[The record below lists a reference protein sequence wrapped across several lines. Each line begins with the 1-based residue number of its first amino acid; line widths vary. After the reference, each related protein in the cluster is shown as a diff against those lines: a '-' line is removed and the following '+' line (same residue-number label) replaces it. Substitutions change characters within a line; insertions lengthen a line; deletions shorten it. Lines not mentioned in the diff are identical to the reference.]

1 MLAAFDRHAEDAMRK
16 FSVAT
21 LEHRPITM
29 NEAASVT
36 EACDRMR
43 DCRAGSVLV
52 TGKADRLVGIFTG
65 RDAVCRVLA
74 QRRDPSTTRLAEVMT
89 RNPATMSP
97 DGTAF
102 DALRLMSDGGFRHVP
117 LVKNGR
123 VLGLVSRGDFK
134 GLEQELDDR
143 ECDLWEHMR

>member
-1 MLAAFDRHAEDAMRK
+1 MRK
-16 FSVAT
+16 FSVVT

-29 NEAASVT
+29 NEAASVA
-36 EACDRMR
+36 EACDQMR

-52 TGKADRLVGIFTG
+52 TGKGDQLVGIFTG

-89 RNPATMSP
+89 PDPAMMSP
-97 DGTAF
+97 DCSAF
-102 DALRLMSDGGFRHVP
+102 DALRIMSDGGFRHVP

-123 VLGLVSRGDFK
+123 ILGLLSRGDFK
-134 GLEQELDDR
+134 GLEQELDER

>member
-1 MLAAFDRHAEDAMRK
+1 MRK
-16 FSVAT
+16 FSVVT

-29 NEAASVT
+29 NEAASVAD
-36 EACDRMR
+36 ACNWMR
-43 DCRAGSVLV
+43 DRRAGSVLV
-52 TGKADRLVGIFTG
+52 TGDAGRLVGIFTG

-74 QRRDPSTTRLAEVMT
+74 QRRDPSTTRLTEVMT
-89 RNPATMSP
+89 PDPATMSP
-97 DGTAF
+97 DCTAL
-102 DALRLMSDGGFRHVP
+102 DALRIMSDGGFRHVP

-123 VLGLVSRGDFK
+123 ILGLVSRGDFR